1 MIPALDLMKTD
12 SAYHFGM
19 EQALNLKELIEE
31 HPERK
36 DEVITRYK
44 EGRFT
49 WGATYNQP
57 YDGMHMGEQLIR
69 EVYFGKKWIKDN
81 FEGSDAKTAFNTDVP
96 GIALQF
102 PQVLAKS
109 GGLKDIVTGVNKN
122 TGEDIVKTERITEAI
137 SRVIRDAKDKK
148 TNDAITVK
156 FISSDN
162 NLSWE
167 QAKKKEKKRDS
178 VLDGVPLSLPTL
190 TRARRIQEKASSV
203 GFDWIEIKPI
213 WSKVHEE
220 ISELS
225 EAITFEQ
232 KDKIQD
238 EMGDVLFSVV
248 NLARFLDIDPEASLR
263 QTIRKFESRFKKV
276 EKSFE
281 NSEQMS
287 KASLDQMDKI
297 WNQAKEEE

>member
-1 MIPALDLMKTD
+1 MSDHLADFQKLIDVLESLLAPGGCEWDRKQTHQSLVPYLLEETHEVIEAIEKGDMNSLKEELGDLMLHVLFQAKLAETEGHFNISD
-12 SAYHFGM
+12 S
-19 EQALNLKELIEE
+19 
-31 HPERK
+31 
-36 DEVITRYK
+36 
-44 EGRFT
+44 
-49 WGATYNQP
+49 
-57 YDGMHMGEQLIR
+57 
-69 EVYFGKKWIKDN
+69 
-81 FEGSDAKTAFNTDVP
+81 
-96 GIALQF
+96 
-102 PQVLAKS
+102 
-109 GGLKDIVTGVNKN
+109 LKDISEKL
-122 TGEDIVKTERITEAI
+122 
-137 SRVIRDAKDKK
+137 IRRHPHVFNDDK
-148 TNDAITVK
+148 
-156 FISSDN
+156 SSLDN

-167 QAKKKEKKRDS
+167 QAKKKEKKRNS

-203 GFDWIEIKPI
+203 GFDWKEIKPI

-225 EAITFEQ
+225 EAITLEQ
-232 KDKIQD
+232 KDKIQE

-281 NSEQMS
+281 NSEQMT

>member
-1 MIPALDLMKTD
+1 MSDHLADFQKLIDVLKSLLAPGGCEWDRKQTHQSLVPYLLEETHEVIEAIEKGDMNSLKEELGDLMLHVLFQAKLAETEGHFNISD
-12 SAYHFGM
+12 S
-19 EQALNLKELIEE
+19 
-31 HPERK
+31 
-36 DEVITRYK
+36 
-44 EGRFT
+44 
-49 WGATYNQP
+49 
-57 YDGMHMGEQLIR
+57 
-69 EVYFGKKWIKDN
+69 
-81 FEGSDAKTAFNTDVP
+81 
-96 GIALQF
+96 
-102 PQVLAKS
+102 
-109 GGLKDIVTGVNKN
+109 LKDISEKL
-122 TGEDIVKTERITEAI
+122 
-137 SRVIRDAKDKK
+137 IRRHPQVF
-148 TNDAITVK
+148 NDHK
-156 FISSDN
+156 SSSNN

-203 GFDWIEIKPI
+203 GFDWKEIKPI

-225 EAITFEQ
+225 EAITLEQ

>member
-1 MIPALDLMKTD
+1 MSDHLADFQKLIDVLKSLLAPGGCEWDRKQTHQSLVPYLLEETHEVIEAIEKGDMNSLKEELGDLMLHVLFQAKLAETEGHFNISD
-12 SAYHFGM
+12 S
-19 EQALNLKELIEE
+19 
-31 HPERK
+31 
-36 DEVITRYK
+36 
-44 EGRFT
+44 
-49 WGATYNQP
+49 
-57 YDGMHMGEQLIR
+57 
-69 EVYFGKKWIKDN
+69 
-81 FEGSDAKTAFNTDVP
+81 
-96 GIALQF
+96 
-102 PQVLAKS
+102 
-109 GGLKDIVTGVNKN
+109 LKDISEKL
-122 TGEDIVKTERITEAI
+122 
-137 SRVIRDAKDKK
+137 IRRHPQVF
-148 TNDAITVK
+148 NDDNS
-156 FISSDN
+156 SSDN

-203 GFDWIEIKPI
+203 GFDWKEIKPI

-225 EAITFEQ
+225 EAITLEQ

-281 NSEQMS
+281 NSELMS

>member
-1 MIPALDLMKTD
+1 MSDHLADFQTLIDVLESLLAPGGCEWDRKQTHQSLVPYLLEETHEVIEAIEKGDMSSLKEELGDLMLHVLFQAKLAETEGHFNISD
-12 SAYHFGM
+12 S
-19 EQALNLKELIEE
+19 
-31 HPERK
+31 
-36 DEVITRYK
+36 
-44 EGRFT
+44 
-49 WGATYNQP
+49 
-57 YDGMHMGEQLIR
+57 
-69 EVYFGKKWIKDN
+69 
-81 FEGSDAKTAFNTDVP
+81 
-96 GIALQF
+96 
-102 PQVLAKS
+102 
-109 GGLKDIVTGVNKN
+109 LKDISEKL
-122 TGEDIVKTERITEAI
+122 
-137 SRVIRDAKDKK
+137 IRRHPQVFNDDKS
-148 TNDAITVK
+148 
-156 FISSDN
+156 SSDN

-203 GFDWIEIKPI
+203 GFDWKEIKPI

-225 EAITFEQ
+225 EAITLEQ

>member
-1 MIPALDLMKTD
+1 MSDHLADFQKLIDVLESLLAPGGCEWDRKQTHQSLVPYLLEETHEVIEAIEKGDMHSLKEELGDLMLHVLFQAKLAETEGHFNISD
-12 SAYHFGM
+12 S
-19 EQALNLKELIEE
+19 
-31 HPERK
+31 
-36 DEVITRYK
+36 
-44 EGRFT
+44 
-49 WGATYNQP
+49 
-57 YDGMHMGEQLIR
+57 
-69 EVYFGKKWIKDN
+69 
-81 FEGSDAKTAFNTDVP
+81 
-96 GIALQF
+96 
-102 PQVLAKS
+102 
-109 GGLKDIVTGVNKN
+109 LKDISEKL
-122 TGEDIVKTERITEAI
+122 
-137 SRVIRDAKDKK
+137 IRRHPQVFNDDKS
-148 TNDAITVK
+148 
-156 FISSDN
+156 SSDN

-203 GFDWIEIKPI
+203 GFDWKEIKPI

-225 EAITFEQ
+225 EAITLEQ

>member
-1 MIPALDLMKTD
+1 MSDHLADFQKLIDVLESLLAPGGCEWDRKQTHQSLVPYLLEETHEVIEAIEKGDMNSLKEELGDLMLHVLFQAKLAETEGHFNISD
-12 SAYHFGM
+12 S
-19 EQALNLKELIEE
+19 
-31 HPERK
+31 
-36 DEVITRYK
+36 
-44 EGRFT
+44 
-49 WGATYNQP
+49 
-57 YDGMHMGEQLIR
+57 
-69 EVYFGKKWIKDN
+69 
-81 FEGSDAKTAFNTDVP
+81 
-96 GIALQF
+96 
-102 PQVLAKS
+102 
-109 GGLKDIVTGVNKN
+109 LKDISEKL
-122 TGEDIVKTERITEAI
+122 
-137 SRVIRDAKDKK
+137 IRRHPQVFNDDK
-148 TNDAITVK
+148 
-156 FISSDN
+156 SSLDN

-167 QAKKKEKKRDS
+167 QAKKKEKKRNS

-203 GFDWIEIKPI
+203 GFDWKEIKPI

-225 EAITFEQ
+225 EAIILEQ

-281 NSEQMS
+281 NSEQMT

-297 WNQAKEEE
+297 WNQAKEQE

>member
-1 MIPALDLMKTD
+1 MSDHLADFQKLIDVLESLLAPGGCEWDRKQTHQSLVPYLLEETHEVIEAIEKGDMNSLKEELGDLMLHVLFQAKLAETEGHFNISD
-12 SAYHFGM
+12 S
-19 EQALNLKELIEE
+19 
-31 HPERK
+31 
-36 DEVITRYK
+36 
-44 EGRFT
+44 
-49 WGATYNQP
+49 
-57 YDGMHMGEQLIR
+57 
-69 EVYFGKKWIKDN
+69 
-81 FEGSDAKTAFNTDVP
+81 
-96 GIALQF
+96 
-102 PQVLAKS
+102 
-109 GGLKDIVTGVNKN
+109 LKDISEKLILRHPQVFN
-122 TGEDIVKTERITEAI
+122 D
-137 SRVIRDAKDKK
+137 DK
-148 TNDAITVK
+148 
-156 FISSDN
+156 SSLDN

-167 QAKKKEKKRDS
+167 QAKKKEKKRNS

-203 GFDWIEIKPI
+203 GFDWKEIKPI

-225 EAITFEQ
+225 EAITLAH

-281 NSEQMS
+281 NSEQMT

>member
-1 MIPALDLMKTD
+1 MSDHLADFQKLIDVLESLLAPGGCEWDRKQTHQSLVPYLLEETHEVIEAIEKGDMNSLKEELGDLMLHVLFQAKLAETEGHFNISD
-12 SAYHFGM
+12 S
-19 EQALNLKELIEE
+19 
-31 HPERK
+31 
-36 DEVITRYK
+36 
-44 EGRFT
+44 
-49 WGATYNQP
+49 
-57 YDGMHMGEQLIR
+57 
-69 EVYFGKKWIKDN
+69 
-81 FEGSDAKTAFNTDVP
+81 
-96 GIALQF
+96 
-102 PQVLAKS
+102 
-109 GGLKDIVTGVNKN
+109 LKDISEKL
-122 TGEDIVKTERITEAI
+122 
-137 SRVIRDAKDKK
+137 IRRHPQVFNDDKS
-148 TNDAITVK
+148 
-156 FISSDN
+156 SSDN

-203 GFDWIEIKPI
+203 GFDWKEIKPI

-225 EAITFEQ
+225 EAITLEQ

-263 QTIRKFESRFKKV
+263 QKIRKFESRFKKV

-281 NSEQMS
+281 NSEQMT

>member
-1 MIPALDLMKTD
+1 MSDHLADFQTLIDVLESLLAPGGCEWDRKQTHQSLVPYLLEETHEVIEAIEKGDMSSLKEELGDLMLHVLFQAKLAETEGHFNISD
-12 SAYHFGM
+12 S
-19 EQALNLKELIEE
+19 
-31 HPERK
+31 
-36 DEVITRYK
+36 
-44 EGRFT
+44 
-49 WGATYNQP
+49 
-57 YDGMHMGEQLIR
+57 
-69 EVYFGKKWIKDN
+69 
-81 FEGSDAKTAFNTDVP
+81 
-96 GIALQF
+96 
-102 PQVLAKS
+102 
-109 GGLKDIVTGVNKN
+109 LKDISEKL
-122 TGEDIVKTERITEAI
+122 
-137 SRVIRDAKDKK
+137 IRRHPQVFNDDK
-148 TNDAITVK
+148 
-156 FISSDN
+156 SSSGN

-203 GFDWIEIKPI
+203 GFDWKEIKPI

-225 EAITFEQ
+225 EAITLEQ
-232 KDKIQD
+232 KNKIQD

-281 NSEQMS
+281 NSDQMS
-287 KASLDQMDKI
+287 KASLEQMDKI
-297 WNQAKEEE
+297 WNQVKKEE

>member
-1 MIPALDLMKTD
+1 MSDHLADFQKLIDVLESLLAPGGCEWDRKQTHQSLVPYLLEETHEVIEAIEKGDMNSLKEELGDLMLHVLFQAKLAETEGHFNISD
-12 SAYHFGM
+12 S
-19 EQALNLKELIEE
+19 
-31 HPERK
+31 
-36 DEVITRYK
+36 
-44 EGRFT
+44 
-49 WGATYNQP
+49 
-57 YDGMHMGEQLIR
+57 
-69 EVYFGKKWIKDN
+69 
-81 FEGSDAKTAFNTDVP
+81 
-96 GIALQF
+96 
-102 PQVLAKS
+102 
-109 GGLKDIVTGVNKN
+109 LKDISEKL
-122 TGEDIVKTERITEAI
+122 
-137 SRVIRDAKDKK
+137 IRRHPHVFNDDK
-148 TNDAITVK
+148 
-156 FISSDN
+156 SSLDN

-167 QAKKKEKKRDS
+167 QAKKKEKKRNS

-203 GFDWIEIKPI
+203 GFDWKEIKPI

-225 EAITFEQ
+225 QAITLEQ

-287 KASLDQMDKI
+287 KASLKQMDKI

>member
-1 MIPALDLMKTD
+1 MSDHLADFQTLIDVLESLLAPGGCEWDRKQTHQSLVPYLLEETHEVIEAIEKGDMSSLKEELGDLMLHVLFQAKLAETEGHFNISD
-12 SAYHFGM
+12 S
-19 EQALNLKELIEE
+19 
-31 HPERK
+31 
-36 DEVITRYK
+36 
-44 EGRFT
+44 
-49 WGATYNQP
+49 
-57 YDGMHMGEQLIR
+57 
-69 EVYFGKKWIKDN
+69 
-81 FEGSDAKTAFNTDVP
+81 
-96 GIALQF
+96 
-102 PQVLAKS
+102 
-109 GGLKDIVTGVNKN
+109 LKDISEKL
-122 TGEDIVKTERITEAI
+122 
-137 SRVIRDAKDKK
+137 IRRHPQVFNDDKS
-148 TNDAITVK
+148 
-156 FISSDN
+156 SSDN

-203 GFDWIEIKPI
+203 GFDWKEIKPI

-225 EAITFEQ
+225 EAITLEQ

-281 NSEQMS
+281 NSDQMS

>member
-1 MIPALDLMKTD
+1 MSDHLADFQKLIDVLESLLAPGGCEWDRKQTHQSLVPYLLEETHEVIEAIEKGDMHSLKEELGDLMLHVLFQAKLAETEGHFNVSD
-12 SAYHFGM
+12 S
-19 EQALNLKELIEE
+19 
-31 HPERK
+31 
-36 DEVITRYK
+36 
-44 EGRFT
+44 
-49 WGATYNQP
+49 
-57 YDGMHMGEQLIR
+57 
-69 EVYFGKKWIKDN
+69 
-81 FEGSDAKTAFNTDVP
+81 
-96 GIALQF
+96 
-102 PQVLAKS
+102 
-109 GGLKDIVTGVNKN
+109 LKDISEKL
-122 TGEDIVKTERITEAI
+122 
-137 SRVIRDAKDKK
+137 IRRHPQVFNDDKS
-148 TNDAITVK
+148 
-156 FISSDN
+156 SSDN

-203 GFDWIEIKPI
+203 GFDWKEIKPI

-225 EAITFEQ
+225 EAITLEQ

>member
-1 MIPALDLMKTD
+1 MSDHLADFQKLIDVLESLLAPGGCEWDRKQTHQSLVPYLLEETHEVIEAIEKGDMNSLKEELGDLMLHVLFQAKLAETEGHFNISD
-12 SAYHFGM
+12 S
-19 EQALNLKELIEE
+19 
-31 HPERK
+31 
-36 DEVITRYK
+36 
-44 EGRFT
+44 
-49 WGATYNQP
+49 
-57 YDGMHMGEQLIR
+57 
-69 EVYFGKKWIKDN
+69 
-81 FEGSDAKTAFNTDVP
+81 
-96 GIALQF
+96 
-102 PQVLAKS
+102 
-109 GGLKDIVTGVNKN
+109 LKDISEKL
-122 TGEDIVKTERITEAI
+122 
-137 SRVIRDAKDKK
+137 IRRHPQVF
-148 TNDAITVK
+148 NDGK
-156 FISSDN
+156 SSSDN

-167 QAKKKEKKRDS
+167 QAKKKEKKRNS

-203 GFDWIEIKPI
+203 GFDWKEIKPI

-225 EAITFEQ
+225 EAITLEQ
-232 KDKIQD
+232 KDKIQE

-281 NSEQMS
+281 NSEQMT
-287 KASLDQMDKI
+287 KASLDKMDKI

>member
-1 MIPALDLMKTD
+1 MSDHLADFQKLIDVLESLLAPGGCEWDRKQTHQSLVPYLLEETHEVIEAIEKGDMNSLKEELGDLMLHVLFQAKLAETEGHFNISD
-12 SAYHFGM
+12 S
-19 EQALNLKELIEE
+19 
-31 HPERK
+31 
-36 DEVITRYK
+36 
-44 EGRFT
+44 
-49 WGATYNQP
+49 
-57 YDGMHMGEQLIR
+57 
-69 EVYFGKKWIKDN
+69 
-81 FEGSDAKTAFNTDVP
+81 
-96 GIALQF
+96 
-102 PQVLAKS
+102 
-109 GGLKDIVTGVNKN
+109 LKDISEKL
-122 TGEDIVKTERITEAI
+122 
-137 SRVIRDAKDKK
+137 IRRHPQVF
-148 TNDAITVK
+148 NDDNS
-156 FISSDN
+156 SSDN

-167 QAKKKEKKRDS
+167 QAKKKEKKRNS

-203 GFDWIEIKPI
+203 GFDWKEIKPI

-225 EAITFEQ
+225 EAITLEQ

-248 NLARFLDIDPEASLR
+248 NLARFLNIDPEASLR

-287 KASLDQMDKI
+287 KASLDQMDNI

>member
-1 MIPALDLMKTD
+1 MSDHLADFQKLIDVLESLLAPGGCEWDRKQTHQSLVPYLLEETHEVIEAIEKGDMNSLKEELGDLMLHVLFQAKLAETEGHFNISD
-12 SAYHFGM
+12 S
-19 EQALNLKELIEE
+19 
-31 HPERK
+31 
-36 DEVITRYK
+36 
-44 EGRFT
+44 
-49 WGATYNQP
+49 
-57 YDGMHMGEQLIR
+57 
-69 EVYFGKKWIKDN
+69 
-81 FEGSDAKTAFNTDVP
+81 
-96 GIALQF
+96 
-102 PQVLAKS
+102 
-109 GGLKDIVTGVNKN
+109 LKDISEKL
-122 TGEDIVKTERITEAI
+122 
-137 SRVIRDAKDKK
+137 IRRHPHVFNDDK
-148 TNDAITVK
+148 
-156 FISSDN
+156 SSLDN

-167 QAKKKEKKRDS
+167 QAKKKEKKRNS

-203 GFDWIEIKPI
+203 GFDWKEIKPI

-225 EAITFEQ
+225 EAITLEQ

-281 NSEQMS
+281 NSEHMT

>member
-1 MIPALDLMKTD
+1 MPDHLANFQKLIDVLESLLAPGGCEWDRKQTHQSLIPYLLEETHEVIEAIEKGDINSLKEELGDLMLHVLFQAKLAETEGHFNISD
-12 SAYHFGM
+12 S
-19 EQALNLKELIEE
+19 
-31 HPERK
+31 
-36 DEVITRYK
+36 
-44 EGRFT
+44 
-49 WGATYNQP
+49 
-57 YDGMHMGEQLIR
+57 
-69 EVYFGKKWIKDN
+69 
-81 FEGSDAKTAFNTDVP
+81 
-96 GIALQF
+96 
-102 PQVLAKS
+102 
-109 GGLKDIVTGVNKN
+109 LKDISEKL
-122 TGEDIVKTERITEAI
+122 
-137 SRVIRDAKDKK
+137 IRRHPQVFNDDK
-148 TNDAITVK
+148 
-156 FISSDN
+156 SSLDN

-167 QAKKKEKKRDS
+167 QAKKKEKKRNS

-203 GFDWIEIKPI
+203 GFDWKEIKPI

-225 EAITFEQ
+225 EAITLQQ

-238 EMGDVLFSVV
+238 EMGDVLFSFV

>member
-1 MIPALDLMKTD
+1 MSDHLADFQKLIDVLESLLAPGGCEWDRKQTHQSLVPYLLEETHEVIEAIEKGDMNSLKEELGDLMLHVLFQAKLAEIEGHFNISD
-12 SAYHFGM
+12 S
-19 EQALNLKELIEE
+19 
-31 HPERK
+31 
-36 DEVITRYK
+36 
-44 EGRFT
+44 
-49 WGATYNQP
+49 
-57 YDGMHMGEQLIR
+57 
-69 EVYFGKKWIKDN
+69 
-81 FEGSDAKTAFNTDVP
+81 
-96 GIALQF
+96 
-102 PQVLAKS
+102 
-109 GGLKDIVTGVNKN
+109 LKDISEKL
-122 TGEDIVKTERITEAI
+122 
-137 SRVIRDAKDKK
+137 IRRHPQVFNDDKS
-148 TNDAITVK
+148 
-156 FISSDN
+156 SSDN

-203 GFDWIEIKPI
+203 GFDWKEINPI
-213 WSKVHEE
+213 WNKVHEE

-225 EAITFEQ
+225 EAITLEQ

-297 WNQAKEEE
+297 WNQVKEEE

>member
-1 MIPALDLMKTD
+1 MSDDLADFQKLIDVLESLLAPGGCEWDRKQTHQSLVPYLLEETHEVIEAIEKGDMNSLKEELGDLMLHVLFQAKLAETEGHFNISD
-12 SAYHFGM
+12 S
-19 EQALNLKELIEE
+19 
-31 HPERK
+31 
-36 DEVITRYK
+36 
-44 EGRFT
+44 
-49 WGATYNQP
+49 
-57 YDGMHMGEQLIR
+57 
-69 EVYFGKKWIKDN
+69 
-81 FEGSDAKTAFNTDVP
+81 
-96 GIALQF
+96 
-102 PQVLAKS
+102 
-109 GGLKDIVTGVNKN
+109 LKDISEKL
-122 TGEDIVKTERITEAI
+122 
-137 SRVIRDAKDKK
+137 IRRHPHVFNDDK
-148 TNDAITVK
+148 
-156 FISSDN
+156 SSLDN

-167 QAKKKEKKRDS
+167 QAKKKEKKRNS

-203 GFDWIEIKPI
+203 GFDWKEIKPI

-225 EAITFEQ
+225 EAITLEQ

-281 NSEQMS
+281 NSEQMT

>member
-1 MIPALDLMKTD
+1 MSDHLADFQKLIDVLESLLAPGGCEWDRKQTHQSLVPYLLEETHEVIEAIEKGDMNSLKEELGDLMLHVLFQAKLAETEGHFNISD
-12 SAYHFGM
+12 S
-19 EQALNLKELIEE
+19 
-31 HPERK
+31 
-36 DEVITRYK
+36 
-44 EGRFT
+44 
-49 WGATYNQP
+49 
-57 YDGMHMGEQLIR
+57 
-69 EVYFGKKWIKDN
+69 
-81 FEGSDAKTAFNTDVP
+81 
-96 GIALQF
+96 
-102 PQVLAKS
+102 
-109 GGLKDIVTGVNKN
+109 LKDISEKL
-122 TGEDIVKTERITEAI
+122 
-137 SRVIRDAKDKK
+137 IRRHPQVFNDDKS
-148 TNDAITVK
+148 
-156 FISSDN
+156 SSDN

-167 QAKKKEKKRDS
+167 QAKKKEKKRNS

-203 GFDWIEIKPI
+203 GFDWKEIKPI

-225 EAITFEQ
+225 EAITLEQ

-281 NSEQMS
+281 NSEHMT

>member
-1 MIPALDLMKTD
+1 MSDHLADFQKLIDVLESLLAPGGCEWDRKQTHQSLVPYLLEETHEVIEAIEKGDMNSLKEELGDLMLHVLFQAKLAETEGHFNISD
-12 SAYHFGM
+12 S
-19 EQALNLKELIEE
+19 
-31 HPERK
+31 
-36 DEVITRYK
+36 
-44 EGRFT
+44 
-49 WGATYNQP
+49 
-57 YDGMHMGEQLIR
+57 
-69 EVYFGKKWIKDN
+69 
-81 FEGSDAKTAFNTDVP
+81 
-96 GIALQF
+96 
-102 PQVLAKS
+102 
-109 GGLKDIVTGVNKN
+109 LKDISEKL
-122 TGEDIVKTERITEAI
+122 
-137 SRVIRDAKDKK
+137 IRRHPHVFNDDK
-148 TNDAITVK
+148 
-156 FISSDN
+156 SSLDN

-203 GFDWIEIKPI
+203 GFDWKEIKPI

-225 EAITFEQ
+225 EAITLEQ

-281 NSEQMS
+281 NSEQMT

>member
-1 MIPALDLMKTD
+1 MSNHLADFQTLIDVLESLLAPGGCEWDRKQTHQSLVPYLLEETHEVIEAIEKGDM
-12 SAYHFGM
+12 SS
-19 EQALNLKELIEE
+19 LKEELGDLILHVLFQAKLAE
-31 HPERK
+31 
-36 DEVITRYK
+36 T
-44 EGRFT
+44 EGHF
-49 WGATYNQP
+49 N
-57 YDGMHMGEQLIR
+57 I
-69 EVYFGKKWIKDN
+69 
-81 FEGSDAKTAFNTDVP
+81 SD
-96 GIALQF
+96 
-102 PQVLAKS
+102 S
-109 GGLKDIVTGVNKN
+109 LKDISEKL
-122 TGEDIVKTERITEAI
+122 
-137 SRVIRDAKDKK
+137 IRRHPQVF
-148 TNDAITVK
+148 NDEKEV
-156 FISSDN
+156 SDN

-203 GFDWIEIKPI
+203 GFDWKEIKPI

-225 EAITFEQ
+225 EAINLEQ

-287 KASLDQMDKI
+287 KASLDKMDKI